1 MRNGVFMSIDQ
12 SSEPQAAI
20 APTNLQPSSQQ
31 EGKAPTPDKALPRVG
46 WIGTGIMGQSMAG
59 HLLKAGYPLHVY
71 NRSKPK
77 AQALIEA
84 GAQWHDDPVSL
95 AAQCDVVCT
104 MLGYPSDVESLYWGG
119 MGLDTPN
126 RASLLGAIPKGG
138 LLIDFTTS
146 SPALAR
152 RIADAADV
160 LGLSSLDAPV
170 SGGDIGARQAKLSIM
185 VGGQAAA
192 FDRAQALLAC
202 MGQQIVLQGPA
213 GFGQHAKMCNQIV
226 IASTLMGVCEAIAYM
241 SRSGLDPSL
250 VMQSIGS
257 GGAASFQ
264 LNTVGAKI
272 LRGDFEPGFL
282 MEHFVKDMS
291 IALEEAE
298 RMQLSLPGLSQVKAL
313 YDRLMAQG
321 YGRRGTQALLRAY
334 D

>member
-1 MRNGVFMSIDQ
+1 MSVETPATDQ
-12 SSEPQAAI
+12 SPQT
-20 APTNLQPSSQQ
+20 PTASRPL
-31 EGKAPTPDKALPRVG
+31 EGQSGASKVLHRELPRVG

-59 HLLKAGYPLHVY
+59 HLLKAGYPLHVH
-71 NRSKPK
+71 NRSKQK

-84 GAQWHDDPVSL
+84 GAQWHDDPISL
-95 AAQCDVVCT
+95 AAQCDIVCT

-152 RIADAADV
+152 RIALAADA

-185 VGGQAAA
+185 VGGEAAA
-192 FDRAQALLAC
+192 FERAQPLLAC
-202 MGQQIVLQGPA
+202 MGQQIVLQGLA

-241 SRSGLDPSL
+241 NRSGLDPSL

-272 LRGDFEPGFL
+272 LRGDFEPGFF

-291 IALEEAE
+291 IALAEAE
-298 RMQLSLPGLSQVKAL
+298 RMQLSLPGLTQAKAL